1 MSDVVVIGS
10 GFAGLAT
17 AIRLQ
22 AGGHRVRIVE
32 RRAKV
37 GGRSY
42 QLIDG
47 DYVFDMGPSLIT
59 APELIDDVFAA
70 AGRKTADY
78 VQIVPLDPFYRIY
91 FDDGR
96 YFDYTGDQA
105 RMEAEVAKF
114 NPRDVEGYR
123 RFMAGIKTIYERA
136 FADLAHQPF
145 LRRADFAK
153 IMPELVRLKAIRSV
167 YGYVASYISDPY
179 LRMVF
184 SFHPLFLGGN
194 PFRASSIY
202 AIIPYLERLGGV
214 HFAMG
219 GMYALVEGFARLFAE
234 LGGEVVT
241 DAEVAEILVTEGRAR
256 GVRTRDGRTFPADIV
271 VSNADVAATY
281 KDMIAPEWRRR
292 WTDHRLGRMRYSM
305 SSFLLYLGLDRH
317 YEKFRHHTILIGDRY
332 QGLVSDIFG
341 GRMADDFSIYLH
353 APTMTDPS
361 MAPPGHESVYLLVPV
376 PHLGSTEVDWERDGD
391 RFRDRIVRYLE
402 HDFGLKDFAKAI
414 TVEHRFTP
422 LDFERELGAYL
433 GTGWQIEPTLFQS
446 AYFRPHNR
454 SEDVRGLYIA
464 GAGTHPGAGLPGVLL
479 SAEITAGLV
488 AQDAPKLGPANGRDG
503 ARQAA
508 D

>member
-1 MSDVVVIGS
+1 MSDVIVIGS
-10 GFAGLAT
+10 GFAGLSS

-22 AGGHRVRIVE
+22 AAGHRVQILE
-32 RRAKV
+32 RREKV

-42 QLIDG
+42 QLIDRE
-47 DYVFDMGPSLIT
+47 YIFDMGPSLIT
-59 APELIDDVFAA
+59 APDLIDDVFAS
-70 AGRKTADY
+70 AGKRTEDY
-78 VQIVPLDPFYRIY
+78 VKIVPLDPFYRIY

-96 YFDYTGDQA
+96 FFEYTGDQE
-105 RMEAEVAKF
+105 RMEAEIARF
-114 NPRDVEGYR
+114 NPADVEGYR
-123 RFMAGIKTIYERA
+123 RFMVGVQTIYERA
-136 FADLAHQPF
+136 FAELAHQPF
-145 LRRADFAK
+145 LRRADFAR
-153 IMPELVRLKAIRSV
+153 IMPELVRLKAVRSV
-167 YGYVASYISDPY
+167 YDYVASYISDPH

-202 AIIPYLERLGGV
+202 AIIPYLERMGGV

-219 GMYALVEGFARLFAE
+219 GMYSLVEGFARLFTE
-234 LGGEVVT
+234 LGGEIIT
-241 DAEVAEILVTEGRAR
+241 NAQVTEIAIEAGRAY
-256 GVRTRDGRTFPADIV
+256 GVRTKDGQFYPADIV
-271 VSNADVAATY
+271 ISNADVATTY
-281 KDMIAPEWRRR
+281 KEMIAPEWRRR

-317 YEKFRHHTILIGDRY
+317 YDKFKHHTILIGDRY
-332 QGLVSDIFG
+332 KGLVNDIFG

-361 MAPPGHESVYLLVPV
+361 MAPAGHESVYLLVPV
-376 PHLGSTEVDWERDGD
+376 PHLGSDEVDWERDGD
-391 RFRDRIVRYLE
+391 LFRDRIVNYLE
-402 HDFGLKDFAKAI
+402 HDFGLKDFSKAI

-488 AQDAPKLGPANGRDG
+488 ERDAPRLGKATANER
-503 ARQAA
+503 
-508 D
+508 